1 MDRRIQ
7 RKVEGRFMRDRHQ
20 IRIPVAVVLATFL
33 LACGEKVEQPPPAIR
48 PVRYQRVFATG
59 AERIRAFTGVAKAG
73 IESKISFRISGT
85 LQKLNAR
92 VGDPVREGQLIAE
105 IDPRDYELQVEEAE
119 AALAQA
125 RAEAVNAEAD
135 FRRVRGLF
143 ERDNTSQ
150 ADYDAA
156 RAGQDSARAQVR
168 SIEMKLESAVLQLS
182 YTRLASPIDGA
193 VAEVPVEINENVQ
206 RGQPIV
212 VLNSGLRP
220 EVEVAIPEVL
230 IREIQQGNS
239 VTVTIDAFPNQRF
252 TGNVTEVGISA
263 SEGLRT
269 YPVTILLNRPDER
282 ILPGMAAEVSFRFGS
297 GEEQVR
303 WILPPHAV
311 GEDRQGRFV
320 YVVTREGEGLGT
332 VHRRPVVVGELVGE
346 GIEVLQGLQ
355 DGERVVTVGVSRIE
369 EGQKVRVQ

>member
-1 MDRRIQ
+1 
-7 RKVEGRFMRDRHQ
+7 MRDRHQ
-20 IRIPVAVVLATFL
+20 FRITVAVVLATFL

-48 PVRYQRVFATG
+48 PVRYQQVFATG

-125 RAEAVNAEAD
+125 RAEAVNAEAE

-156 RAGQDSARAQVR
+156 RAGQDSARAQAR
-168 SIEMKLESAVLQLS
+168 SIEKKLESAKLQLS
-182 YTRLASPIDGA
+182 YTHLESPIDGA

-230 IREIQQGNS
+230 IREIHQGNS
-239 VTVTIDAFPNQRF
+239 VTVTIDAFPNQTF
-252 TGNVTEVGISA
+252 SGNVTEVGISA

-269 YPVTILLNRPDER
+269 YPVTILLNRPDVR

-320 YVVTREGEGLGT
+320 YVVTGEGEGLGT

>member
-1 MDRRIQ
+1 MC
-7 RKVEGRFMRDRHQ
+7 DRHQ
-20 IRIPVAVVLATFL
+20 FRITVAVVLATFL
-33 LACGEKVEQPPPAIR
+33 LACGEKLEQPPPAIR
-48 PVRYQRVFATG
+48 PVRYQQVFATG

-156 RAGQDSARAQVR
+156 RAGQDSDRAQVR
-168 SIEMKLESAVLQLS
+168 SIEMKLESAILQLS
-182 YTRLASPIDGA
+182 YTRLESPIDGA

-230 IREIQQGNS
+230 ISEIHQGNS
-239 VTVTIDAFPNQRF
+239 VTVTIDAFPNQTF
-252 TGNVTEVGISA
+252 SGNVTEVGISA

-269 YPVTILLNRPDER
+269 YPVTILLNRPDVR

-320 YVVTREGEGLGT
+320 YVVTGEGEDLGT